1 MASGI
6 PEAAICVQDI
16 DVQCVLQFTL
26 LHAAGCALHRHTSR
40 VIHRLEF
47 CHVYLSKTHTRD
59 DDDVD
64 GRRRRD
70 GKSTVVTR
78 RKQNEHAGRR
88 VKDNTSS
95 LNRRRTDAHCRRR
108 TDRSS
113 RKRQRSERPSDDDER
128 LPLTPFSRTHA
139 RHSRRSFVGSRQPT
153 VETTTATRTHAETES
168 GTPRRFTT
176 G

>member
-64 GRRRRD
+64 SRRRRD

-139 RHSRRSFVGSRQPT
+139 RTPQSSLIRRQ
-153 VETTTATRTHAETES
+153 
-168 GTPRRFTT
+168 
-176 G
+176 